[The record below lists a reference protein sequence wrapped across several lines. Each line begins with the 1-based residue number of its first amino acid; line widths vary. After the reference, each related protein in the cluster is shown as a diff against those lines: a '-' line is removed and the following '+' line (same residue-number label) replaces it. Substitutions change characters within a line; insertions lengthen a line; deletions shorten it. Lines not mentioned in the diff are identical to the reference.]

1 MTERSKLIWVYLFS
15 ILFIAFNSYL
25 IVQDHLWGALLPVVL
40 IIAILYFISLDK
52 IILLITFL
60 TPLAINIENLD
71 IGVGISIPT
80 EPLMIGVLI
89 FFFIK
94 ILHEAKYDYRILKQP
109 LTIAILI
116 NLIWLLFTSIT
127 SEMPIVSFKFLFSR
141 LWFVVPFYFFAI
153 LLFKKY
159 SNIKSF
165 IWLYVI
171 PFSGIILYTIY
182 HHALRGFDQESGHW
196 VMRPFYND
204 HTAYGAAL
212 ALYIPILFGFSI
224 NKKYSQSTRLVSF
237 VFFALFVVA
246 LILSFSRA
254 AWISLAVSL
263 GVFIIVLLRI
273 KFKWAFLAVVLVLG
287 LFFTFQ
293 QQILDK
299 LERNQQD
306 SSSNFVEHVQSISNI
321 TSDASNLER
330 VNRWQ
335 SALRMF
341 SERPFWGWGP
351 GTYQFLYAPYQMSQE
366 KTIISTNAGDLGNAH
381 SEYIGPLAESGLFGM
396 LTVLAIFGISVYL
409 GLRVYHRTKDG
420 EIKIISLG
428 IVLGLIS
435 YYIHGFLNNFLNSDK
450 ASVPVWGFMAV
461 LVALNIYHNNKE
473 QDQRIVE
480 KENDINN

>member
-1 MTERSKLIWVYLFS
+1 M
-15 ILFIAFNSYL
+15 
-25 IVQDHLWGALLPVVL
+25 LPVVL
-40 IIAILYFISLDK
+40 FIAILYFISLDK

-60 TPLAINIENLD
+60 TPIAINMENMD
-71 IGVGISIPT
+71 IGIGISIPT

-94 ILHEAKYDYRILKQP
+94 ILHEGKYDFRILKQP

-116 NLIWLLFTSIT
+116 NLIWLVFTSIT

-141 LWFVVPFYFFAI
+141 LWFIVPFYFFAI
-153 LLFKKY
+153 LVFKKY
-159 SNIKSF
+159 SNIKLF

-171 PFSGIILYTIY
+171 PFAGVILYTLFN
-182 HHALRGFDQESGHW
+182 HALRGFDQESGHW

-204 HTAYGAAL
+204 HTAYGAVL

-224 NKKYSQSTRLVSF
+224 NKKYSQSNRIISF
-237 VFFALFVVA
+237 IFFAFFILA

-254 AWISLAVSL
+254 AWISLAISL
-263 GVFIIVLLRI
+263 GVLIIVLLRI
-273 KFKWAFLAVVLVLG
+273 KFKWVLLSVVVVFG

-293 QQILDK
+293 QQILDQ
-299 LERNQQD
+299 LERNEQD
-306 SSSNFVEHVQSISNI
+306 SSSNFVEHIQSISNI
-321 TSDASNLER
+321 SSDASNLER

-341 SERPFWGWGP
+341 DERPFWGWGP
-351 GTYQFLYAPYQMSQE
+351 GTYQFLYAPFQMSQE

-381 SEYIGPLAESGLFGM
+381 SEYIGPLAESGVFGM
-396 LTVLAIFGISVYL
+396 LSILIIFSISVYL
-409 GLRVYHRTKDG
+409 GLKVYHKTKNA

-428 IVLGLIS
+428 LTLGLIS

-461 LVALNIYHNNKE
+461 LIALDIYHTNNQQQIPDK
-473 QDQRIVE
+473 Q
-480 KENDINN
+480 NNIK

>member
-1 MTERSKLIWVYLFS
+1 MTEKSKLIWVYLFS
-15 ILFIAFNSYL
+15 VLFIAVNSYL
-25 IVQDHLWGALLPVVL
+25 IVHDFLWGALLPVVL
-40 IIAILYFISLDK
+40 IIVILYFISLDK

-60 TPLAINIENLD
+60 TPIAINMVDMD
-71 IGVGISIPT
+71 IGFGVSIPT

-94 ILHEAKYDYRILKQP
+94 ILHDGKYDIRILKQP

-127 SEMPIVSFKFLFSR
+127 SEMPVVSFKFLLSR
-141 LWFVVPFYFFAI
+141 LWFLVPFYFFAI
-153 LLFKKY
+153 LMFKKY
-159 SNIKSF
+159 SNIKLF

-171 PFSGIILYTIY
+171 PFAGIIIYTIFN
-182 HHALRGFDQESGHW
+182 HALRGFDQESGHW

-212 ALYIPILFGFSI
+212 ALFIPVLFGFSI
-224 NKKYSQSTRLVSF
+224 NKKYSQGSRIVSF
-237 VFFALFVVA
+237 VFFAFFVLA
-246 LILSFSRA
+246 LVLSFSRA

-273 KFKWAFLAVVLVLG
+273 KFRWVLISTLVVFG
-287 LFFTFQ
+287 LFFAFQ
-293 QQILDK
+293 QQILDQ
-299 LERNQQD
+299 LERNEQD
-306 SSSNFVEHVQSISNI
+306 SSSNFVEHIQSISNI
-321 TSDASNLER
+321 SSDASNLER

-341 SERPFWGWGP
+341 EERPFWGWGP

-381 SEYIGPLAESGLFGM
+381 SEYIGPLAESGMIGM
-396 LTVLAIFGISVYL
+396 LSILAIFIISVYL
-409 GLRVYHRTKDG
+409 GLRVYHKAKDS
-420 EIKIISLG
+420 EVKIISLG
-428 IVLGLIS
+428 LVLGLIS

-461 LVALNIYHNNKE
+461 LVALNIYHINKHE
-473 QDQRIVE
+473 IKQLPQ
-480 KENDINN
+480 KENIVK

>member
-25 IVQDHLWGALLPVVL
+25 IVNNYLWGALLPVVL
-40 IIAILYFISLDK
+40 FIAILYFISLDK
-52 IILLITFL
+52 VILLITLL
-60 TPLAINIENLD
+60 TPIAINMENMD
-71 IGVGISIPT
+71 IGIGISIPT

-94 ILHEAKYDYRILKQP
+94 ILHEGKYDFKILKQP

-127 SEMPIVSFKFLFSR
+127 SELPIVSFKFLFSR
-141 LWFVVPFYFFAI
+141 LWFVIPFYFFAI
-153 LLFKKY
+153 LMFKKY
-159 SNIKSF
+159 SNIKLF

-171 PFSGIILYTIY
+171 PLSGVIIYTILN
-182 HHALRGFDQESGHW
+182 HAVRGFDQESGHW

-204 HTAYGAAL
+204 HTAYGAVL
-212 ALYIPILFGFSI
+212 ALYVPILFGFSI
-224 NKKYSQSTRLVSF
+224 NKKFSQSSRIVSF
-237 VFFALFVVA
+237 VFFAFFILA

-273 KFKWAFLAVVLVLG
+273 KFWWVIVSVVVVLG

-293 QQILDK
+293 QQILDQ
-299 LERNQQD
+299 LERNEQD
-306 SSSNFVEHVQSISNI
+306 SSSNFVEHIQSISNI

-335 SALRMF
+335 SAIRMF
-341 SERPFWGWGP
+341 NQRPFWGWGP
-351 GTYQFLYAPYQMSQE
+351 GTYQFLYAPFQMSQE

-381 SEYIGPLAESGLFGM
+381 SEYIGPLAESGVFGM
-396 LTVLAIFGISVYL
+396 LSILVIFCISVYL
-409 GLRVYHRTKDG
+409 GLMVYYKTKDS

-428 IVLGLIS
+428 LTLGLIS

-461 LVALNIYHNNKE
+461 LVALDIYHINRGQQIADKQNNVK
-473 QDQRIVE
+473 
-480 KENDINN
+480 